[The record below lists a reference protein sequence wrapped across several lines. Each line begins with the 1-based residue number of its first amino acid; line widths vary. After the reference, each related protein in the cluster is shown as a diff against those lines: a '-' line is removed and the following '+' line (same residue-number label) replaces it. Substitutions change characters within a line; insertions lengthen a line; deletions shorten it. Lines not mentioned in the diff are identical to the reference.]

1 MEIMFTNETNNLL
14 NDRPFLS
21 FVGEVKDL
29 ETILQNLNLL
39 TYKETKKVKHYLK
52 TTEYFNDLKL
62 DNELLNKKIADLSS
76 YELMCFKLLTIINK
90 KPSIIILDNVDCKI
104 CEKYK
109 SKLLNFIRLINASK
123 RIKFIII
130 SSNTVF
136 LNQISKDCLVMKNGI
151 IKYQGQIIDGIK
163 SDQIKKCEIIDFINI
178 ANQKKNAKL
187 DYYLETKELLKAIYR
202 SVF

>member
-14 NDRPFLS
+14 NDKQFLS
-21 FVGEVKDL
+21 FIGEVKDL
-29 ETILQNLNLL
+29 ETLLSNLNLL

-109 SKLLNFIRLINASK
+109 SKLLNFIRLINASNQ
-123 RIKFIII
+123 IKFIVI

-151 IKYQGQIIDGIK
+151 IKYQGKIIDGIK
-163 SDQIKKCEIIDFINI
+163 SEEIKKCEIIDFIDI

>member
-14 NDRPFLS
+14 DDRPFLS
-21 FVGEVKDL
+21 FIGEVKDL
-29 ETILQNLNLL
+29 ETLLSNLNLSS
-39 TYKETKKVKHYLK
+39 YKETKKVKHYLK

-163 SDQIKKCEIIDFINI
+163 SDQIKKCEIIDFIDI

>member
-21 FVGEVKDL
+21 FIGEVKDL
-29 ETILQNLNLL
+29 ETLLSNLNLSS
-39 TYKETKKVKHYLK
+39 YKETKKVKHYLK

-62 DNELLNKKIADLSS
+62 NNELLNKKIADLSS

-151 IKYQGQIIDGIK
+151 IKYEGQIIDGIK
-163 SDQIKKCEIIDFINI
+163 SDQIKKCEIIDFIDI

>member
-21 FVGEVKDL
+21 FIGEVKDL
-29 ETILQNLNLL
+29 ETLLSNLNLSS
-39 TYKETKKVKHYLK
+39 YKETKKVKHYLK

-109 SKLLNFIRLINASK
+109 SKLLNFIRIINASNQ
-123 RIKFIII
+123 IKFIVI

-151 IKYQGQIIDGIK
+151 IKYQGKIIDGIK
-163 SDQIKKCEIIDFINI
+163 SEEIKKCEIIDFIDI

>member
-21 FVGEVKDL
+21 FIGEVKDL
-29 ETILQNLNLL
+29 ETLLSNLNLSS
-39 TYKETKKVKHYLK
+39 YKETKKVKHYLK

-136 LNQISKDCLVMKNGI
+136 LNQICKDCLVMKNGI

-163 SDQIKKCEIIDFINI
+163 SDQIKKCEIIDFIDI

>member
-21 FVGEVKDL
+21 FIGEVKDL
-29 ETILQNLNLL
+29 ETLLSNLNLL

-163 SDQIKKCEIIDFINI
+163 SDQIKKCEIIDFIDI

>member
-14 NDRPFLS
+14 NNRQFLS
-21 FVGEVKDL
+21 FIGEVKDL
-29 ETILQNLNLL
+29 ETLLSNLNLSS
-39 TYKETKKVKHYLK
+39 YKETKKVKHYLK

-151 IKYQGQIIDGIK
+151 IKYEGQIIDGIK
-163 SDQIKKCEIIDFINI
+163 SDQIKKCEIIDFIDI

>member
-14 NDRPFLS
+14 NDRQFLS
-21 FVGEVKDL
+21 FIGEVKDL
-29 ETILQNLNLL
+29 ETLLSNLNLSS
-39 TYKETKKVKHYLK
+39 YKETKKVKHYLK

-109 SKLLNFIRLINASK
+109 SKLLNFIRLINASNQ
-123 RIKFIII
+123 IKFIVI

-136 LNQISKDCLVMKNGI
+136 LNQISKECIVMKNGI
-151 IKYQGQIIDGIK
+151 IKYQGKIIDGIK
-163 SDQIKKCEIIDFINI
+163 SEEIKKCEIIDFIDI

>member
-14 NDRPFLS
+14 NDRQFLS
-21 FVGEVKDL
+21 FIGEVKDL
-29 ETILQNLNLL
+29 ETLLSNLNLSS
-39 TYKETKKVKHYLK
+39 YKETKKVKHYLK

-62 DNELLNKKIADLSS
+62 ENELLNKKIADLSS

-163 SDQIKKCEIIDFINI
+163 SDQIKKCEIIDFIDI

>member
-21 FVGEVKDL
+21 FIGEVKDL
-29 ETILQNLNLL
+29 ETLLSNLNLSS
-39 TYKETKKVKHYLK
+39 YKETKKVKHYLK

-163 SDQIKKCEIIDFINI
+163 SDQIKKCEIIDFIDI

-187 DYYLETKELLKAIYR
+187 DYYLEIKELLKAIYR

>member
-21 FVGEVKDL
+21 FIGEVKDL
-29 ETILQNLNLL
+29 ETLLSNLNLSS
-39 TYKETKKVKHYLK
+39 YKETKKVKHYLK

-136 LNQISKDCLVMKNGI
+136 LNQICKDCLVMKNGI

-163 SDQIKKCEIIDFINI
+163 SDQIKKCEIIDFVDI

>member
-21 FVGEVKDL
+21 FIGEVKDL
-29 ETILQNLNLL
+29 ETLLSNLNLSS
-39 TYKETKKVKHYLK
+39 YKETKKVKHYLK

-163 SDQIKKCEIIDFINI
+163 SDQIKKCEIIDFVDI